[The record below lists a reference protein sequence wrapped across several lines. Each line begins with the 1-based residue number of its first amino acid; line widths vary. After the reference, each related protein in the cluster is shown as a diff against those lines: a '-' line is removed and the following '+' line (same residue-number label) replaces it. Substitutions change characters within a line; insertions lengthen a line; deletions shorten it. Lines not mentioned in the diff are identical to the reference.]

1 MRRVLA
7 AAAGAAVLSALSWCP
22 LAGAAAY
29 NGFSD
34 PQAVNIEDY
43 AGSAMEPFISP
54 DGDYLLF
61 NTSNVAPSI
70 PSLQYATR
78 VDAHDFDYQ
87 GQILGEAVNEPG
99 VLSGTPTI
107 DREGDLYFVSPRS
120 YPQTLSTV
128 YGGRFSGGELTGVH
142 LVPGV
147 SGGTPGTV
155 DFDVSVSPDGRTLY
169 VSVGLFNGGAAPASA
184 HLAMY
189 DRMGAGFVPDPHGG
203 HLLHNVNKSG
213 ELDYAASVS
222 TSGLELFFTRADPAR
237 GTPPAIYRA
246 VRRSITRPFGHPQ
259 QIAAITG
266 FAEAPSISSDGTTLY
281 YHRLVGGQFQ
291 IETVTRP

>member
-1 MRRVLA
+1 MRRFLA
-7 AAAGAAVLSALSWCP
+7 ASLSAAMLAALSWCP

-29 NGFSD
+29 NGFSH
-34 PQAVNIEDY
+34 PRVVSIEGY

-54 DGDYLLF
+54 DGAYLLF

-78 VDAHDFDYQ
+78 VDAQDFDYQ

-99 VLSGTPTI
+99 VLSGTPTV

-128 YGGRFSGGELTGVH
+128 YGGRFSAGEVTGVH

-155 DFDVSVSPDGRTLY
+155 DFDVSVSPDGNTLY
-169 VSVGLFNGGAAPASA
+169 VSVGLFDGGSAPASA

-189 DRMGAGFVPDPHGG
+189 DRVGAGFVPDPRSG
-203 HLLHNVNKSG
+203 HLLHAVNKAG
-213 ELDYAASVS
+213 RLDYAASVS
-222 TSGLELFFTRADPAR
+222 TNGLELFFTRVDPR
-237 GTPPAIYRA
+237 LGTPPAIYRA
-246 VRRSITRPFGHPQ
+246 ARRSTTRPFGHPQ

-281 YHRLVGGQFQ
+281 YHRLVGGQFE